1 METKYNKES
10 DGSITVSIN
19 VKLEGTM
26 LSQEEQIEQAL
37 KELGLKMSQLSV
49 ESFDTVSY
57 QMRNIRA
64 KDRKKKDSDPLR
76 RNRSRAACISAV
88 KRRVYISAHG
98 A

>member
-37 KELGLKMSQLSV
+37 IELGLKMSQLSV
-49 ESFDTVSY
+49 ESFDTDGAPIIVKNERYTSKG
-57 QMRNIRA
+57 QE
-64 KDRKKKDSDPLR
+64 KKRFR
-76 RNRSRAACISAV
+76 RPTV
-88 KRRVYISAHG
+88 K
-98 A
+98 

>member
-37 KELGLKMSQLSV
+37 RELGLKMSQLSV
-49 ESFDTVSY
+49 ERFDTDGAPIIVSNERY
-57 QMRNIRA
+57 TSKGQE
-64 KDRKKKDSDPLR
+64 KKRFRHPTGK
-76 RNRSRAACISAV
+76 
-88 KRRVYISAHG
+88 
-98 A
+98 